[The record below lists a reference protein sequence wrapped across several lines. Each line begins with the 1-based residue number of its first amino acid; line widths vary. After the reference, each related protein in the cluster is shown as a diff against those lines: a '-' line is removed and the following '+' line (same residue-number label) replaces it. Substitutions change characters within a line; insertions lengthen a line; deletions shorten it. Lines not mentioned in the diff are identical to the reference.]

1 MASFCDWRLA
11 SDINTRLYPSWRLQ
25 RSRVPPARTKFAS
38 GAERHLNIFKDQ
50 TRHTLTAS
58 AQGLS
63 GPLTWPWFCFS
74 REGLFD
80 SEHLTWKSQ
89 RFPQWEARLG
99 RKGGSDGSSGRAEPV
114 RRPEEMHFGLML
126 CSLSGG
132 KWVGSHASSC
142 GQEKGLTH
150 ETEMDKDLLLP
161 ELLSDTTTC
170 PKGACS
176 PRQASLPTPWTEGHS
191 VSFASFT

>member
-1 MASFCDWRLA
+1 MEV
-11 SDINTRLYPSWRLQ
+11 TEVQGPSSQNKVCLWGRKTFKYL
-25 RSRVPPARTKFAS
+25 
-38 GAERHLNIFKDQ
+38 KDQ

-58 AQGLS
+58 AHGLS
-63 GPLTWPWFCFS
+63 GPLTRPWFCFS